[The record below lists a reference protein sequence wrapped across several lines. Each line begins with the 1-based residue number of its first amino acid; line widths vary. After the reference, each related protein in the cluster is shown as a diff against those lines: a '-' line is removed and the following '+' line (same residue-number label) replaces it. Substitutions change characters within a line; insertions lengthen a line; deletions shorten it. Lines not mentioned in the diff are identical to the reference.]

1 MAKVATPTASPV
13 AGAQLTAPTVT
24 LTCATVGSTIFYT
37 TDGTSPTH
45 TAGVP
50 SGTTQIYATPLTTT
64 LPETIKALGYLV
76 SDTDSNVL
84 TATYQQ
90 GYTLSGSL
98 GAKGAGA
105 VVFITQDISGGT
117 FAGLWPTASM
127 VTADGSGNYTSGAL
141 LPNPFNYQGSVGDGS
156 VVSYLVTPAIFGSEF
171 TPFSQSVT
179 MSAANQTGINFSFA
193 SAYKLVP
200 VYSDSFNTG
209 GVGQNPITGWTT
221 VSDDSALQIGTA
233 NAAEASTDASICGAY
248 PTAYTETQADSYC
261 QFTLVA
267 ENKSD
272 TLVLNI
278 RADSSA
284 AAAGYDFEMVGT
296 LGTANTGAVQLLDT
310 GANAPLMTGIGYV
323 SYPGTPPYEF
333 HVGDIMTLMARGNNV
348 YMFWTSGSTTTPV
361 AAGSS
366 TTSPNAG
373 LSVIQINT
381 VSATLSRTSVSN
393 FVAGNVEAN
402 NVNPGAGASGG
413 AFAGYGTDIS
423 AVSEIT
429 SNPAGET
436 NSSRTSIIGTNRG
449 SRFIG

>member
-1 MAKVATPTASPV
+1 MAKVATPTASPI

-179 MSAANQTGINFSFA
+179 MSAANQTGINF
-193 SAYKLVP
+193 
-200 VYSDSFNTG
+200 
-209 GVGQNPITGWTT
+209 
-221 VSDDSALQIGTA
+221 
-233 NAAEASTDASICGAY
+233 
-248 PTAYTETQADSYC
+248 
-261 QFTLVA
+261 
-267 ENKSD
+267 
-272 TLVLNI
+272 
-278 RADSSA
+278 
-284 AAAGYDFEMVGT
+284 
-296 LGTANTGAVQLLDT
+296 
-310 GANAPLMTGIGYV
+310 
-323 SYPGTPPYEF
+323 
-333 HVGDIMTLMARGNNV
+333 
-348 YMFWTSGSTTTPV
+348 
-361 AAGSS
+361 
-366 TTSPNAG
+366 
-373 LSVIQINT
+373 
-381 VSATLSRTSVSN
+381 
-393 FVAGNVEAN
+393 
-402 NVNPGAGASGG
+402 
-413 AFAGYGTDIS
+413 
-423 AVSEIT
+423 
-429 SNPAGET
+429 
-436 NSSRTSIIGTNRG
+436 
-449 SRFIG
+449 